1 MTHSH
6 TQSKKKNSNNIL
18 YKGVNMS
25 QPLSKEKATSDKSEK
40 KIPLLEEVKK
50 IKEYVHGFDNDKN
63 FVCMEKA
70 LFDNFTPSTIT
81 NLFESG
87 QIIRNPTTGGVEW
100 ND

>member
-1 MTHSH
+1 
-6 TQSKKKNSNNIL
+6 
-18 YKGVNMS
+18 MS
-25 QPLSKEKATSDKSEK
+25 QPLSKEKSNSNNFDK
-40 KIPLLEEVKK
+40 KIPLLEEMKK

-63 FVCMEKA
+63 FVCTEKA

-87 QIIRNPTTGGVEW
+87 QIIRNPTTKGVEW